1 MLLISQEFR
10 LFLCSPHLSDFFLH
24 THIMY
29 VCSVLPSFVCLYFY
43 MCVCVFPLSPFHSDL
58 DCAVVSGSSGLLPFS
73 CCLRYLFHCLAPFA
87 FKLLPLRFH
96 FIVLDP
102 KLGDCRFKTNTQ
114 AYIFFYT
121 PIHTSARVLMCTH
134 LCFLE
139 IT

>member
-1 MLLISQEFR
+1 MLLVSQEFC
-10 LFLCSPHLSDFFLH
+10 FFVQPSPFKFFLH
-24 THIMY
+24 PHIVY
-29 VCSVLPSFVCLYFY
+29 VCSVSVSFVCLYFY

-58 DCAVVSGSSGLLPFS
+58 DCPVVWGSSGLLLFS
-73 CCLRYLFHCLAPFA
+73 CSLRYLFHCLAPSA
-87 FKLLPLRFH
+87 FKLSPLCFH

-102 KLGDCRFKTNTQ
+102 KLGDCRFETNTQ

-121 PIHTSARVLMCTH
+121 PIHTSAHSLMCTH